1 MLRFLR
7 LPLPLLAAVAAL
19 GFLAPLTASA
29 APPPS
34 AVKVAKSRPVLIS
47 ESLSSSVAVRKT
59 SLFDR
64 VRWSLVHP
72 QPKRFINGRCV
83 LINQRVLVP
92 FPVR

>member
-7 LPLPLLAAVAAL
+7 LPRLFLAAAAAL

-34 AVKVAKSRPVLIS
+34 AVKAKSRPVLVS
-47 ESLSSSVAVRKT
+47 DSLSSSVAVKRA

-64 VRWSLVHP
+64 VRWVLIHP
-72 QPKRFINGRCV
+72 EPKRIINGRCV
-83 LINQRVLVP
+83 LTYQRILVP